1 MAFGQKGPGRPRGRP
16 PKDPNARAYATDD
29 RAYTKRKLDAVGG
42 SVLDPVLAR
51 QSVDDVE
58 AALQQV
64 RSQYEQNIDERI
76 AQATREREAIQ
87 EQFDRLKELR
97 VTQSEKT
104 LVEWKRASEARLRQ
118 SLNAW
123 KQRAEHAEHRLR
135 ELEREEDA
143 GPSAPAPNR
152 RVQQLEDEVARLTEK
167 LATARRECDAETK
180 RAAELEQMPTRAT
193 DDERAVRRLYED
205 LTGFFI
211 SDVEV
216 YDSTHDLHR
225 FRFLF
230 TSAGYH
236 DLQFTLEESQLKVT
250 PRVGTAADVRDD
262 LVYIPHLDEVRD
274 AALLDSPTMPSHFL
288 EQIRF
293 ERSAAPKFLTALQKG
308 LKK

>member
-104 LVEWKRASEARLRQ
+104 LVEWKRASEARQRHMTE

-135 ELEREEDA
+135 ELEREEGA
-143 GPSAPAPNR
+143 GPSASAPNR

-167 LATARRECDAETK
+167 LATTQREFEAETK
-180 RAAELEQMPTRAT
+180 RVAELERAPSRAT

-216 YDSTHDLHR
+216 YDAAHDLHR

-236 DLQFTLEESQLKVT
+236 GMYTLTDRQTCS
-250 PRVGTAADVRDD
+250 
-262 LVYIPHLDEVRD
+262 
-274 AALLDSPTMPSHFL
+274 SPS
-288 EQIRF
+288 
-293 ERSAAPKFLTALQKG
+293 RSRSSK
-308 LKK
+308 

>member
-104 LVEWKRASEARLRQ
+104 LVEWKRASEARLR
-118 SLNAW
+118 
-123 KQRAEHAEHRLR
+123 R
-135 ELEREEDA
+135 
-143 GPSAPAPNR
+143 
-152 RVQQLEDEVARLTEK
+152 T
-167 LATARRECDAETK
+167 
-180 RAAELEQMPTRAT
+180 
-193 DDERAVRRLYED
+193 
-205 LTGFFI
+205 
-211 SDVEV
+211 
-216 YDSTHDLHR
+216 
-225 FRFLF
+225 
-230 TSAGYH
+230 
-236 DLQFTLEESQLKVT
+236 
-250 PRVGTAADVRDD
+250 
-262 LVYIPHLDEVRD
+262 
-274 AALLDSPTMPSHFL
+274 
-288 EQIRF
+288 
-293 ERSAAPKFLTALQKG
+293 
-308 LKK
+308 

>member
-29 RAYTKRKLDAVGG
+29 RAYTKRKLDTVGG

-104 LVEWKRASEARLRQ
+104 LVEWKRASEARQRRTCTLLLTPDMTE

-135 ELEREEDA
+135 ELEREEGA
-143 GPSAPAPNR
+143 GPSASAPNR

-167 LATARRECDAETK
+167 LATTQREFDAETK
-180 RAAELEQMPTRAT
+180 RVAELEQAPSRAT
-193 DDERAVRRLYED
+193 NDERAVRRLYED

-216 YDSTHDLHR
+216 YDTAHDLHR

-236 DLQFTLEESQLKVT
+236 GMYTLTDRQT
-250 PRVGTAADVRDD
+250 CN
-262 LVYIPHLDEVRD
+262 
-274 AALLDSPTMPSHFL
+274 SPS
-288 EQIRF
+288 
-293 ERSAAPKFLTALQKG
+293 RSRSSK
-308 LKK
+308 